1 MTEKI
6 KKYTEY
12 VKQTA
17 KLMGLKL
24 APEYLPGVVNNFK
37 TLTKISALITEFE
50 LTEDIEIASTFEPK
64 NSQ

>member
-1 MTEKI
+1 MSEI
-6 KKYTEY
+6 REDYSQY

-24 APEYLPGVVNNFK
+24 TSEYLPGVIKNFHS
-37 TLTKISALITEFE
+37 LAEISTLITDFE
-50 LTEDIEIASTFEPK
+50 LTDNIEIAPTFEPK